1 MPNGANA
8 AVQNNATPD
17 SLRRCNLALA
27 LCQATSQ
34 YEAARML
41 ILCGLEP
48 SSETACRLFV
58 RLCPIDFRIKGAAER
73 DRETLNLTDAGWSL
87 GNEDPRR
94 Q

>member
-1 MPNGANA
+1 
-8 AVQNNATPD
+8 
-17 SLRRCNLALA
+17 
-27 LCQATSQ
+27 
-34 YEAARML
+34 ML